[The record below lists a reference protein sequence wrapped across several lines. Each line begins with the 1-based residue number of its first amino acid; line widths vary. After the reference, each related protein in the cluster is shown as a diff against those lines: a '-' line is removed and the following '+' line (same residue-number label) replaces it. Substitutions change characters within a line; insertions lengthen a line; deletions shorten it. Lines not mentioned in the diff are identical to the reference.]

1 MGADATIP
9 PKGGL
14 PFADPLQPAESGGGS
29 IPPMQCPTHAKTE
42 DQGPRQKWRY
52 VSVPTAS
59 SRPFERDCAR
69 FNVMDSALCV

>member
-29 IPPMQCPTHAKTE
+29 IPPMQCPTHAKTVRRTK
-42 DQGPRQKWRY
+42 DLDKNGG
-52 VSVPTAS
+52 T
-59 SRPFERDCAR
+59 
-69 FNVMDSALCV
+69 